1 MGRATRIHLLS
12 KLYKIMI
19 IQQIYKLAIELGIKN
34 DFRPKTQI
42 EKQLKRIKEKYEKLS
57 KDEKALFDTEKLTN
71 PYTDSRI
78 HFDSGAKNIKRV
90 ITGIDIDSAELMI
103 AAHLNNQNP
112 KNKIDLV
119 IAHHPVGKGL
129 ADLTDVMH
137 LQADV
142 LAQYGV
148 PINIA
153 ESLMKIKIEEVSR
166 GVDPVNHYKAVDAA
180 KTLGI
185 SFMNVHTP
193 ADNLVAKFVEAK
205 IKKDK
210 PEYVGDIL
218 KSLLEIPEYREA
230 AKLGAGPRLFTG
242 SGENRTGKIVLTE
255 LTGGT
260 EGSPKIYEKM
270 AQAGI
275 GTIISMHQSE
285 EHRKEAEKAHINV
298 VIAGHIS
305 SDSIGM
311 NLFLDELE
319 KKGIEIMPCSGLIR
333 YSRVKKK

>member
-1 MGRATRIHLLS
+1 MTIHD
-12 KLYKIMI
+12 
-19 IQQIYKLAIELGIKN
+19 IYRLAIELGIRN
-34 DFRPKTQI
+34 DFRSKTEIQ
-42 EKQLKRIKEKYEKLS
+42 KHLRRIKEKYEKLS

-71 PYTDSRI
+71 PFTDSRI
-78 HFDSGAKNIKRV
+78 HFDSGVKSIKRV
-90 ITGIDIDSAELMI
+90 MAGIDIDSAELMI
-103 AAHLNNQNP
+103 ATHLNEANP
-112 KNKIDLV
+112 KKKINLV

-129 ADLTDVMH
+129 ADLTGVMH

-153 ESLMKIKIEEVSR
+153 ESLMKVRIDEVTR
-166 GVDPVNHYKAVDAA
+166 GVNPANHYKTVDAA
-180 KTLGI
+180 INLNL
-185 SFMNVHTP
+185 SLMNVHTP
-193 ADNLVAKFVEAK
+193 ADNMIAKFVEDK

-218 KSLLEIPEYREA
+218 KSLLEIPEYKEA
-230 AKLGAGPRLFTG
+230 AKRGAGPSLFSG
-242 SGENRTGKIVLTE
+242 SPDSRVGKIALTE
-255 LTGGT
+255 ITGGT
-260 EGSPKIYEKM
+260 EGSDKIYEKM

-275 GTIISMHQSE
+275 GTVIAMHQSE
-285 EHRKEAEKAHINV
+285 EHKKEAEKAHINV

-319 KKGIEIMPCSGLIR
+319 RRGIEIVPCSGLTR
-333 YSRVKKK
+333 YSRVRKK

>member
-1 MGRATRIHLLS
+1 MN
-12 KLYKIMI
+12 
-19 IQQIYKLAIELGIKN
+19 IQEIYKLAIELGIKN
-34 DFRPKTQI
+34 DFRPKAQI
-42 EKQLKRIKEKYEKLS
+42 GKQLKRIKEKYEKLS
-57 KDEKALFDTEKLTN
+57 KKEKEIFDKEKLVS

-78 HFDSGAKNIKRV
+78 HFDAGVKNIKRV
-90 ITGIDIDSAELMI
+90 MAGIDIDSAELMI
-103 AAHLNNQNP
+103 ATYLNNHNP

-119 IAHHPVGKGL
+119 IAHHPIGKAL

-153 ESLMKIKIEEVSR
+153 ESLMKVRISEVAR
-166 GVDPVNHYKAVDAA
+166 GVNPVNHFKVVDSAKALN
-180 KTLGI
+180 T

-205 IKKDK
+205 LRKDK
-210 PEYVGDIL
+210 PEYVSDIL
-218 KSLLEIPEYREA
+218 KLLLEIPEYKEA
-230 AKLGAGPRLFTG
+230 AKRGAGPTLF
-242 SGENRTGKIVLTE
+242 SGVPDNQAGKIALTE

-260 EGSPKIYEKM
+260 EGSKDIYSKM
-270 AQAGI
+270 AQAGV
-275 GTIISMHQSE
+275 GTIIAMHQSE
-285 EHRKEAEKAHINV
+285 EHKKEAEKAHINV

-319 KKGIEIMPCSGLIR
+319 KKGIEIVPCSGLTR
-333 YSRVKKK
+333 FSRVKK

>member
-1 MGRATRIHLLS
+1 MN
-12 KLYKIMI
+12 
-19 IQQIYKLAIELGIKN
+19 IQQIYRLAIGLGIKN

-42 EKQLKRIKEKYEKLS
+42 GKQLKRIKEKYEKLS
-57 KDEKALFDTEKLTN
+57 KDEKALFDTEKLTS
-71 PYTDSRI
+71 PYTDSRV
-78 HFDSGAKNIKRV
+78 HFDSGEKNIKR
-90 ITGIDIDSAELMI
+90 IMAGIDIDSAELMI
-103 AAHLNNQNP
+103 VAYLNNQNP
-112 KNKIDLV
+112 EKKMDLV

-129 ADLTDVMH
+129 ADLTGVMH

-180 KTLGI
+180 KILRI
-185 SFMNVHTP
+185 SYMNVHTP
-193 ADNLVAKFVEAK
+193 ADNLVAKFVETK

-218 KSLLEIPEYREA
+218 KSLLEIPEYKEA
-230 AKLGAGPRLFTG
+230 AKRGAGPRLFTG

-333 YSRVKKK
+333 YSRAKKK

>member
-1 MGRATRIHLLS
+1 MNIQRIYH
-12 KLYKIMI
+12 
-19 IQQIYKLAIELGIKN
+19 LAIEIGIKN

-57 KDEKALFDTEKLTN
+57 KDEKALFDMEKLTN

-78 HFDSGAKNIKRV
+78 HFDSGVKNIKRV
-90 ITGIDIDSAELMI
+90 MAGIDIDSAELMI
-103 AAHLNNQNP
+103 ATHLNEQNP
-112 KNKIDLV
+112 KKKIDLV

-129 ADLTDVMH
+129 ADLTGVMH

-142 LAQYGV
+142 LAQCGV

-153 ESLMKIKIEEVSR
+153 ESLMKIRIDEVTR
-166 GVDPVNHYKAVDAA
+166 GINPINHYKAVDAA
-180 KTLGI
+180 KILGL

-193 ADNLVAKFVEAK
+193 ADNMIAKFVETK

-230 AKLGAGPRLFTG
+230 VKLGAGPSLFSG
-242 SGENRTGKIVLTE
+242 SSDSRVGRIAFTE
-255 LTGGT
+255 ITGGT
-260 EGSPKIYEKM
+260 EGSAKIYEKM

-275 GTIISMHQSE
+275 GTVIAMHQSE
-285 EHRKEAEKAHINV
+285 EHKKAAEKAHINV

-319 KKGIEIMPCSGLIR
+319 KKGIEIVSCSGLIR

>member
-1 MGRATRIHLLS
+1 
-12 KLYKIMI
+12 
-19 IQQIYKLAIELGIKN
+19 
-34 DFRPKTQI
+34 
-42 EKQLKRIKEKYEKLS
+42 
-57 KDEKALFDTEKLTN
+57 LTN

-78 HFDSGAKNIKRV
+78 HFDSGVKNIKRV
-90 ITGIDIDSAELMI
+90 LAGIDIDSAELMI
-103 AAHLNNQNP
+103 AAYLNNHNP
-112 KNKIDLV
+112 KKKIDLV
-119 IAHHPVGKGL
+119 IAHHPEGKGL
-129 ADLTDVMH
+129 ADLAGVMH

-153 ESLMKIKIEEVSR
+153 ESLMKIRIDEVTR
-166 GVDPVNHYKAVDAA
+166 GINPVNHYKAVDAA
-180 KTLGI
+180 RILDL
-185 SFMNVHTP
+185 SFINVHTP
-193 ADNLVAKFVEAK
+193 ADNMIAKFVETK

-230 AKLGAGPRLFTG
+230 AKLGAGPRLFSG
-242 SGENRTGKIVLTE
+242 SPDSRTGKIAFTE
-255 LTGGT
+255 ITGGA
-260 EGSPKIYEKM
+260 EGSAKIYEKM

-275 GTIISMHQSE
+275 GTVIAMHQSE
-285 EHRKEAEKAHINV
+285 EHKKAAEKAHINV

-319 KKGIEIMPCSGLIR
+319 KKGIEVVPCSGLIR
-333 YSRVKKK
+333 YSRNKKKR

>member
-1 MGRATRIHLLS
+1 MT
-12 KLYKIMI
+12 
-19 IQQIYKLAIELGIKN
+19 IQQIYKLAIEMGIKN
-34 DFRPKTQI
+34 DFRLKTQI

-78 HFDSGAKNIKRV
+78 HFDSGMKNIKRV
-90 ITGIDIDSAELMI
+90 MAGIDIDSGELMI
-103 AAHLNNQNP
+103 ATYLNNHDP
-112 KNKIDLV
+112 KKRIDLV

-153 ESLMKIKIEEVSR
+153 ESLLKIKIEEVSR

-180 KTLGI
+180 KILGI
-185 SFMNVHTP
+185 SFINVHTP

-210 PEYVGDIL
+210 PEYVSEIL
-218 KSLLEIPEYREA
+218 KSLLEIPEYEEA
-230 AKLGAGPRLFTG
+230 ARRGAGPRLFTG
-242 SGENRTGKIVLTE
+242 SEENRAGKIVLTE

-270 AQAGI
+270 SQVGI
-275 GTIISMHQSE
+275 GTVISMHQSE

-319 KKGIEIMPCSGLIR
+319 KKGIEIVPCSGLIR
-333 YSRVKKK
+333 VGRVRKK